1 MIQNQIISKIV
12 NYTNLS
18 VDKRKHELY
27 EQRMEYKP
35 TIPILEENALVGLE
49 IEAEQI
55 RTFIPLEYYWSG
67 KDDNSLRYYGREFV
81 SIPLRMRQVE
91 NALKYLNTQLD
102 NFVPRFEFSP
112 RCSVHVHLNVRDMT
126 WDQIKTL
133 ILLYAIFERH
143 FFHIAGT
150 KRETSVFCVPIYKT
164 QALKALWKLDT
175 GGMKWH
181 KYAAI
186 NPGTILGNDDVSR
199 YGTLEFRHLYGTNH
213 VETIIKWLNNIM
225 CLRRACRNYTF
236 KELCE
241 KVKSLNTTSEYAGMY
256 AQIFGEY
263 ANTRLMGKY
272 DFEHCVS
279 ITKLALWGNDWKTM
293 YNLNPLSAYGETS
306 TNTKNKP
313 NNSKDLWV
321 INNIQPPLVAAFQ
334 QPVHEFQ
341 QTFGNI
347 LEEGT

>member
-1 MIQNQIISKIV
+1 MNQDPIISKII

-18 VDKRKHELY
+18 VEKKKHELY
-27 EQRMEYKP
+27 EQLMEYQP

-55 RTFIPLEYYWSG
+55 KTFVPLEYYWSG
-67 KDDNSLRYYGREFV
+67 KDDNSLRYYGKEFV
-81 SIPLRMRQVE
+81 SIPLRMKQVE
-91 NALKYLNTQLD
+91 NALKYLNIQL
-102 NFVPRFEFSP
+102 NTYVPRFEFSP

-164 QALKALWKLDT
+164 QALKALWKLET
-175 GGMKWH
+175 SGMKWH

-199 YGTLEFRHLYGTNH
+199 YGTLEFRHLYGTNN

-236 KELCE
+236 EELCE

-263 ANTRLMGKY
+263 ANTWLMGKY

-279 ITKLALWGNDWKTM
+279 RAKLALWGNDWTINYKL
-293 YNLNPLSAYGETS
+293 NLLSAYEKAYI
-306 TNTKNKP
+306 NTKNKP
-313 NNSKDLWV
+313 NNPKEAWV
-321 INNIQPPLVAAFQ
+321 INPYHHPLT
-334 QPVHEFQ
+334 EFQ
-341 QTFGNI
+341 QAFENQQALINI
-347 LEEGT
+347 LQEGT